1 MIDKIKEASKKLETL
16 VKYQD
21 TPEHPHE
28 YSRLDNGKL
37 LAGVSTIADIAKSKD
52 SGGFLAQWKVNEAI
66 EYIKEKSETSN
77 AYGGNFDG
85 EGDLYYIVSEEHL
98 KYAKYA
104 HKAKGKEA
112 TDIGTEIHSILQKYV
127 EQQISRKEISEIEKT
142 DITNLFLEDFGKWE
156 TENKV
161 EWLAS
166 ELLVADLEN
175 DVAGR
180 LDGLAIVNGK
190 ITIIDFKAANSIP
203 PSYFIQLAGYA
214 SCLNAMGIDVEDR
227 IIIRLPKTE
236 KRKVWKDDIKQY
248 KMEDNKIEFIRPPTD
263 WSFDK
268 EVFLHC
274 RQIVRWLNQKSI
286 NK

>member
-1 MIDKIKEASKKLETL
+1 MIDKIKEASQKLELL
-16 VKYQD
+16 VRYQD

-28 YSRLDNGKL
+28 YSRIDNGKL

-66 EYIKEKSETSN
+66 GYVLDNWKTDVGYNEEDIKQ
-77 AYGGNFDG
+77 
-85 EGDLYYIVSEEHL
+85 IL
-98 KYAKYA
+98 KDAKYA
-104 HKAKGKEA
+104 HKVKGKEA
-112 TDIGTEIHSILQKYV
+112 TDIGTEIHALLEEYV
-127 EQQISRKEISEIEKT
+127 NHRIKGEEVVLCADNE
-142 DITNLFLEDFGKWE
+142 ITNLLFADDFLKWE
-156 TENKV
+156 TDNKV

-180 LDGLAIVNGK
+180 LDGLAMVNGK
-190 ITIIDFKAANSIP
+190 LSIIDFKAANSVP
-203 PSYFIQLAGYA
+203 PSYFIQLVGYA
-214 SCLNAMGIDVEDR
+214 SCLKAMGIDVEDR

-248 KMEDNKIEFIRPPTD
+248 KMEENKIEFIRPPTS
-263 WSFDK
+263 WAFDK

-274 RQIVRWLNQKSI
+274 RQIIKWLNQKVI